1 MIGLTKSILIIMERG
16 GYPDF
21 SSIFNQ
27 AGYQVTIATA
37 MRKAM
42 SLLQKNTPDVVIA
55 EFNFQTDF
63 RDRSSNLESLMA
75 ILQRYP
81 AVKIIVFYEKEHLSH
96 FNRLRKLYHF
106 DCTLDFPISESKLAA
121 CITKLDD
128 QS

>member
-1 MIGLTKSILIIMERG
+1 MERG

-27 AGYQVTIATA
+27 AGYQVTIASA

-42 SLLQKNTPDVVIA
+42 SLLKKNTPDVVIA

-75 ILQRYP
+75 TLQRYP
-81 AVKIIVFYEKEHLSH
+81 TVKVIVFYEKEHLSH
-96 FNRLRKLYHF
+96 FNRLRELYNF
-106 DCTLDFPISESKLAA
+106 NCALDFPISESKLAA
-121 CITKLDD
+121 CITKFND
-128 QS
+128 